1 MWTLHDGILYDNVD
15 KWDYRDVDSLFHED
29 AVTREACRSKWRD
42 FYKMKAVFDL
52 RQIRVVSGWLPPV
65 RPDQLDDPILEP
77 PEKLEEFLSIIQETF
92 QAAST
97 VYLEDLHAF
106 SALPCESLIKLAD
119 RFDEVSLPLL
129 TAGLMTSRGLAL
141 TLRRHIPMH
150 IRRTTLAAMMR
161 EDEKRY
167 ERGALLVDK
176 DELMAIAQRKEGF
189 LLEFEAEMRAAGQ
202 VPDPRPVSDDVVYQ
216 ATPPRPPRP
225 MGDRG
230 GNPRDVRDVRDVRDR
245 LGNKPDDTPPFDTRE
260 CHNCKKVGHIAKNC
274 TAAGPSALPKPPVS
288 RPDATAA
295 HKTAGAV
302 CESCG
307 KPGHTMA
314 HSWSVHPELVPEA
327 LMKKRQSAMSTND
340 RKRQRAAEYIS
351 PNYRFQGMALTY

>member
-1 MWTLHDGILYDNVD
+1 
-15 KWDYRDVDSLFHED
+15 
-29 AVTREACRSKWRD
+29 
-42 FYKMKAVFDL
+42 MKAVFDL
-52 RQIRVVSGWLPPV
+52 RQIQVVSGGLPPV

-77 PEKLEEFLSIIQETF
+77 PELEEFLSIIQETF
-92 QAAST
+92 QAASV

-106 SALPCESLIKLAD
+106 SALPRDSLIKLAD
-119 RFDEVSLPLL
+119 RFDEVPLPLL
-129 TAGLMTSRGLAL
+129 IAGLMTSRGLAL
-141 TLRRHIPMH
+141 TLRRHIPVY

-167 ERGALLVDK
+167 ERGAPLVDK

-189 LLEFEAEMRAAGQ
+189 LLEFGAEMRAAGQ
-202 VPDPRPVSDDVVYQ
+202 VPDPQPVSDDVVYQ
-216 ATPPRPPRP
+216 PIPPRPPRP

-230 GNPRDVRDVRDVRDR
+230 GNPRDVRDVRDR
-245 LGNKPDDTPPFDTRE
+245 LGNKPDNAPPFDTRE

-274 TAAGPSALPKPPVS
+274 TAAGSSALPKPPVS
-288 RPDATAA
+288 RPDAMAA

-314 HSWSVHPELVPEA
+314 QCWSAHPELVPG
-327 LMKKRQSAMSTND
+327 R
-340 RKRQRAAEYIS
+340 
-351 PNYRFQGMALTY
+351 